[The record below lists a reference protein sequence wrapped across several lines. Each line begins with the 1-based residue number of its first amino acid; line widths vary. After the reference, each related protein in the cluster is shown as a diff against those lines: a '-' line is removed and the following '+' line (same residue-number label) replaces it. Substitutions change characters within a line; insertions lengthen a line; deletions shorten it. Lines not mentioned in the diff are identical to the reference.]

1 MGQAGDRAK
10 AAAHH
15 ALDRVRHAR
24 HPLHGV
30 AKWSLI
36 GFQVFVGLFV
46 LFCLINLALTFAVQR
61 PRDILPRL
69 ERELTALHHAALDS
83 RAMDPDAFAAV

>member
-1 MGQAGDRAK
+1 VGHRFD
-10 AAAHH
+10 H

-36 GFQVFVGLFV
+36 GFQSLVGLFV
-46 LFCLINLALTFAVQR
+46 LFCVINLVLTFAVQR

-69 ERELTALHHAALDS
+69 ERELTALNHATRTGGRWTRGPSSMSMA
-83 RAMDPDAFAAV
+83 RR